1 MSFIRLLILV
11 LLIFTYSNGYGQSL
25 QLEFIVKDKNTL
37 EPIENVH
44 IFLANTTYGT
54 VSDHEGRVSLSIPE
68 ELKEDMIIS
77 HLSYEVL
84 VISNFQY
91 QKLLDGTSQL
101 LNPNSLQ
108 LNEIEISSRIS
119 KKRKKQIKRFLKAF
133 FGDNKEGDQCKLLN
147 SEVLIFQEDNQELKV
162 TATDL
167 LKIENPFLGYKLNYF
182 LKYLKID
189 KNGSIEFLGQSHFI
203 DWVIESNQEEIEQNR
218 LKTYQNSPKYFF
230 KSFIDG
236 DYAQLGFDVS
246 QVYYDEGRFHL
257 EKVIKRDSIFK
268 ASKNGSK
275 FTIQFDNYLQVIN
288 KNKQDISYAAVGV
301 RPGGLESQRFGSTGR
316 TESAFVNFQTSHFYK
331 LSPYII
337 LNKHGN
343 ILNTKDIREYGYW
356 AEQKM
361 AHELPFNYGNDYQM
375 DLLSEKEDA
384 QDEPQNNLSSKD
396 KLVLLISLLHNED
409 RRIKEQTIQMLS
421 ENWENGFTP
430 CLIEILRFSRED
442 WLNNSIHRLLSE
454 KNGVN
459 GINNFYN
466 WLEWIWSQEIPNEDY
481 FFNLKGEIYKH
492 IDSKFEYYFKDRNTQ
507 NEIKLEEVVW
517 GGVKQDGIPPL
528 RDPEMI
534 SAERADY
541 LEDGNIIFG
550 FYINGIPRAYPKRIL
565 AWHEFFVDDFDDKR
579 IAGVYCT
586 LCGTVIAYDMTHKGT
601 YHDLGTSGFLFRSNK
616 LMYDKATQS
625 LWSTIEGKPVLG
637 PLIGKG
643 IELETY
649 PVVTTTW
656 KEWKTRHPDT
666 EVLSLNTGHQ
676 RDYDE
681 GAAYKDYFATDELMF
696 PVPYQNASLKNKDEV
711 FIVRTEGYKVHPLAI
726 SVNYMKKKKWHQ
738 DKIGPNSIIITSDK
752 SGAVRAYNASE
763 IVFKS
768 SSKGKL
774 KDSRGRIW
782 TIEEEC
788 LTSDDGQ
795 RLDRVS
801 GHNIFWFA
809 WQAAYPNGR
818 LIK

>member
-1 MSFIRLLILV
+1 
-11 LLIFTYSNGYGQSL
+11 
-25 QLEFIVKDKNTL
+25 
-37 EPIENVH
+37 
-44 IFLANTTYGT
+44 
-54 VSDHEGRVSLSIPE
+54 
-68 ELKEDMIIS
+68 MIIS

-481 FFNLKGEIYKH
+481 FFNLKGEI
-492 IDSKFEYYFKDRNTQ
+492 
-507 NEIKLEEVVW
+507 
-517 GGVKQDGIPPL
+517 
-528 RDPEMI
+528 
-534 SAERADY
+534 
-541 LEDGNIIFG
+541 
-550 FYINGIPRAYPKRIL
+550 
-565 AWHEFFVDDFDDKR
+565 
-579 IAGVYCT
+579 
-586 LCGTVIAYDMTHKGT
+586 
-601 YHDLGTSGFLFRSNK
+601 
-616 LMYDKATQS
+616 
-625 LWSTIEGKPVLG
+625 
-637 PLIGKG
+637 
-643 IELETY
+643 
-649 PVVTTTW
+649 
-656 KEWKTRHPDT
+656 
-666 EVLSLNTGHQ
+666 
-676 RDYDE
+676 
-681 GAAYKDYFATDELMF
+681 
-696 PVPYQNASLKNKDEV
+696 
-711 FIVRTEGYKVHPLAI
+711 
-726 SVNYMKKKKWHQ
+726 
-738 DKIGPNSIIITSDK
+738 
-752 SGAVRAYNASE
+752 
-763 IVFKS
+763 
-768 SSKGKL
+768 
-774 KDSRGRIW
+774 
-782 TIEEEC
+782 
-788 LTSDDGQ
+788 
-795 RLDRVS
+795 
-801 GHNIFWFA
+801 
-809 WQAAYPNGR
+809 
-818 LIK
+818 